1 MSNPSSYVALVAQC
15 FLDDDTLA
23 PMVDYNIIPGFRRV
37 LADDYLTGTNHACIG
52 VRNLNLMG
60 QDLSGSAYHL
70 ISLYD
75 QLFEV
80 SVTQIADNDTYI
92 SSIVAE
98 ILRIMKRPLTK
109 TIGGIS
115 YSVSTTGRINFVP
128 VNDPAFTNRVETTGT
143 FRLKYLDT

>member
-1 MSNPSSYVALVAQC
+1 MSNTANYVGLIKQC
-15 FLDDDTLA
+15 FLADDTLNG
-23 PMVDYNIIPGFRRV
+23 MVNGKIIAGFQRTS
-37 LADDYLTGTNHACIG
+37 ADDHLKEANHACIG
-52 VRNLNLMG
+52 IRTLSLIG
-60 QDLSGSAYHL
+60 QDLAGSAYHL

-98 ILRIMKRPLTK
+98 ILRIMKQPLMK

-128 VNDPAFTNRVETTGT
+128 VNDPDFSDRVETTGT